1 MGRGLSLP
9 MVFSERGCHRMTS
22 IPRKSKQVINTGR
35 KSKFSKV
42 MSSQWQ
48 LMVMS
53 IPMLLY
59 ILLFNYAPLWGWLNA
74 FKDYSN
80 KASFGTGNAPWF
92 GWGNFAQLFRDN
104 SVTVDGRMGLWNDF
118 GLSIR
123 NTFAMSVINLVF
135 GTVSSILLA
144 VLLNEVRSKSFKRT
158 VQTVTY
164 LPHFLSMIVVVSMA
178 QNIFSTDGP
187 LNRFL
192 VSMGLIK
199 EEIFWLGDKR
209 YFWWLVGIINVWKE
223 VGWNTIIYIS
233 AMTSIDPC
241 LHEAAAIDGAG
252 RFQRILHVTL
262 PGIKST
268 FVILLI
274 MNIGHLLEAGFEI
287 QYLLGRGVVYDV
299 ASTID
304 IFVLKYGTEKLD
316 IGVATAAGM
325 FKSVVAI
332 VLLVIANM
340 VAKALDE
347 DTLI

>member
-1 MGRGLSLP
+1 M
-9 MVFSERGCHRMTS
+9 
-22 IPRKSKQVINTGR
+22 
-35 KSKFSKV
+35 
-42 MSSQWQ
+42 
-48 LMVMS
+48 
-53 IPMLLY
+53 
-59 ILLFNYAPLWGWLNA
+59 
-74 FKDYSN
+74 
-80 KASFGTGNAPWF
+80 
-92 GWGNFAQLFRDN
+92 
-104 SVTVDGRMGLWNDF
+104 
-118 GLSIR
+118 
-123 NTFAMSVINLVF
+123 F
-135 GTVSSILLA
+135 GTVSAILLA
-144 VLLNEVRSKSFKRT
+144 VLLNELRSKVFKRT

-164 LPHFLSMIVVVSMA
+164 LPHFLSMIVVVSIA
-178 QNIFSTDGP
+178 QNIFATNGP
-187 LNRFL
+187 LNNFL
-192 VSMGLIK
+192 MSMNLVK
-199 EEIFWLGDKR
+199 TEVFWLGDKK

-241 LHEAAAIDGAG
+241 LYEAAAIDGAG

-274 MNIGHLLEAGFEI
+274 MNIGHLMEAGFEI

-332 VLLVIANM
+332 ILLIIANM
-340 VAKALDE
+340 TGNGIMPSCPTAAR
-347 DTLI
+347 

>member
-1 MGRGLSLP
+1 
-9 MVFSERGCHRMTS
+9 MTS
-22 IPRKSKQVINTGR
+22 IPANTKKVINTGR
-35 KSKFSKV
+35 KSRFSKI
-42 MSSQWQ
+42 MGSQWQ
-48 LMVMS
+48 LMLMS

-59 ILLFNYAPLWGWLNA
+59 VLLFNYGPLWGWVNA
-74 FKDYSN
+74 FKDYSDMT
-80 KASFGTGNAPWF
+80 ASVRGNAPWF
-92 GWGNFAQLFRDN
+92 GLGNFVQLFSTGKVNDRI
-104 SVTVDGRMGLWNDF
+104 GFWNDF
-118 GLSIR
+118 GLSLR
-123 NTFAMSVINLVF
+123 NTLAMSAINLVM

-144 VLLNEVRSKSFKRT
+144 VLLNEVRNKGFKRT

-178 QNIFSTDGP
+178 QNIFASNGVVNSFLRST
-187 LNRFL
+187 
-192 VSMGLIK
+192 GLIR
-199 EEIFWLGDKR
+199 EDIFWLGDKR
-209 YFWWLVGIINVWKE
+209 YFWLLVGIINVWKE

-252 RFQRILHVTL
+252 RLQRILHVTL

-299 ASTID
+299 AVTID
-304 IFVLKYGTEKLD
+304 IFVLKYGTEQLN
-316 IGVATAAGM
+316 IGLATAAGM

-332 VLLVIANM
+332 ALLLVANL